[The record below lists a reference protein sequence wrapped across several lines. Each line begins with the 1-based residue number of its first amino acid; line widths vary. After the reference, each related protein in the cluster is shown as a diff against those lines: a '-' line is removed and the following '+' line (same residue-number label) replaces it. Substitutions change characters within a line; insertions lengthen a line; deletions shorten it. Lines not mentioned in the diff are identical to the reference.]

1 MDYDYWFYIN
11 HWYSHTQLDANGDQ
25 FKELCSPDWGHVEHT
40 QQVLSGPAPAPEQ
53 TVYSKD
59 DIPF

>member
-1 MDYDYWFYIN
+1 MDYDYWFNI
-11 HWYSHTQLDANGDQ
+11 HWFEPTQLDIYGGQYAVRWDPNGCQVDDT
-25 FKELCSPDWGHVEHT
+25 KE
-40 QQVLSGPAPAPEQ
+40 VLSGPAPAPEQ